1 MGTSSL
7 TFHEGLHLNNVV
19 TVEPRL
25 SVPAKGL
32 PTISEMMNLQL
43 LGVGIRCW
51 KPGKAQDAW
60 HGKTTIYLVP
70 SNYFGVWGVVHHFCF
85 FPKIE
90 KPIDMDN

>member
-1 MGTSSL
+1 MGASSL

-32 PTISEMMNLQL
+32 PTLSEMMNLQL

-51 KPGKAQDAW
+51 VMNQTRKPEKHKMCGKEKQ
-60 HGKTTIYLVP
+60 YLL
-70 SNYFGVWGVVHHFCF
+70 GTL
-85 FPKIE
+85 
-90 KPIDMDN
+90 